1 MERNSTISE
10 SESDVLDNLEEHF
23 TTDNVSQDLEN
34 YFTADETNI
43 DKLEEDLEGI
53 EKSLEE
59 FTEKLEEET
68 SSKKDKYLLS
78 YQTEQYL
85 DSATG
90 FSQFLNDG
98 KTITLIGEIHGKK
111 WSCDKFPS
119 MPICDYIVDAIEQD
133 DSNCKVL
140 LEYNI
145 NENWMNLGSEQLHN
159 IVQRLINIGKTD
171 KIIPFDERNYFLG
184 RNNHTL
190 LYHSDFNLLFD
201 NEEEKKKWIFF
212 SYVTPFYVKSYKFNI
227 NREFFSRD
235 LINLFEKDYRRSL
248 EKDLDALA
256 KHINSAE
263 PKNYTIIQ
271 KNLQYIWQRISD
283 FFLLQQ
289 LLDNRNT
296 DNYIVLL
303 GDAHYK
309 NLTFLLSQ
317 YTRKINSQV
326 SSGKTDCIKIYK
338 PF

>member
-1 MERNSTISE
+1 MEKNFTISE
-10 SESDVLDNLEEHF
+10 SDILDNLEEHF
-23 TTDNVSQDLEN
+23 TTDNVSDNLEN
-34 YFTADETNI
+34 YFTSNETNI

-53 EKSLEE
+53 EKYLEE

-68 SSKKDKYLLS
+68 LSKKEKYLLS
-78 YQTEQYL
+78 YEIEQYL

-90 FSQFLNDG
+90 FSQFLYNG

-140 LEYNI
+140 LEYNRT
-145 NENWMNLGSEQLHN
+145 ENWMNLGSEQLRN
-159 IVQRLINIGKTD
+159 IVQGLIDIDKSD

-190 LYHSDFNLLFD
+190 LYHKDFNRLFVN
-201 NEEEKKKWIFF
+201 NEEERKKWIFF
-212 SYVTPFYVKSYKFNI
+212 SYIKPYYDKAYRFNI
-227 NREFFSRD
+227 NHSFFSRD
-235 LINLFEKDYRRSL
+235 LINLFEKDYRSVIQ
-248 EKDLDALA
+248 KDLDALA
-256 KHINSAE
+256 KHINSAD
-263 PKNYTIIQ
+263 PKNYTKIQ

>member
-1 MERNSTISE
+1 MEKNFTI

-23 TTDNVSQDLEN
+23 TTDNVSNNLEN

-53 EKSLEE
+53 EKYLEE

-68 SSKKDKYLLS
+68 LSKKEKYLLS
-78 YQTEQYL
+78 YETEQYL

-90 FSQFLNDG
+90 FSQFLYNG

-140 LEYNI
+140 LEYNRT
-145 NENWMNLGSEQLHN
+145 ENWMSLGSEQLRN
-159 IVQRLINIGKTD
+159 IVQGLIDIDKSD

-190 LYHSDFNLLFD
+190 LYHKDFNSLFVN
-201 NEEEKKKWIFF
+201 NEEKRKKWIFY
-212 SYVTPFYVKSYKFNI
+212 SYIDS
-227 NREFFSRD
+227 FFSKSHSFNV
-235 LINLFEKDYRRSL
+235 IHENFSKEIVYLFEEVYRSSIERQL
-248 EKDLDALA
+248 KELA
-256 KHINSAE
+256 EHINSVY
-263 PKNYTIIQ
+263 PKNYTKIQ

-289 LLDNRNT
+289 LLDNRYT

-317 YTRKINSQV
+317 YTTQINSQV